1 MKNNRHEFRRTSFYS
16 FAPSSAGPDGI
27 NPIEPVA
34 GMDLKTVKKLVGDK
48 VCICGNID
56 CAHLLPWGTTED
68 VRQAV
73 RQAIADAGS
82 GGGYILTSSN
92 SIHSSCKPENFAAMV
107 RAAKEFGEYV

>member
-1 MKNNRHEFRRTSFYS
+1 
-16 FAPSSAGPDGI
+16 
-27 NPIEPVA
+27 
-34 GMDLKTVKKLVGDK
+34 MDLKTVKKLVGDK

-92 SIHSSCKPENFAAMV
+92 SIHSSCKPENFTAMV